1 MSLESAIVLAIAVL
15 LVIYLTITMLRP
27 EKF

>member
-1 MSLESAIVLAIAVL
+1 MSLESAVVLAIAVL